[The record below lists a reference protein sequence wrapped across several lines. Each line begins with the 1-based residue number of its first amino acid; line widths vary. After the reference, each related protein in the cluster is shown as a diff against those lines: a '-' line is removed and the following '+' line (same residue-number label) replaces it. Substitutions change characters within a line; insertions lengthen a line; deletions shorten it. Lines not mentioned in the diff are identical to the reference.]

1 MTVIINRKLIFLIP
15 IILILS
21 NLILINMF
29 EIRKEIVNA
38 IGNVQ
43 RSDRIGFVNCSKDD
57 VINRLAKTY
66 YNLARANTL
75 YYKVR
80 GQSYTVRYV
89 FKYTAVADINAV
101 LKLANA
107 EIKLNVANANEYIDA
122 ANAAYKQSNKRRGIR
137 DKSLAMQK
145 YKVED
150 YYVNVE
156 KHVIEDGYCLL
167 IE

>member
-1 MTVIINRKLIFLIP
+1 
-15 IILILS
+15 
-21 NLILINMF
+21 MF

-43 RSDRIGFVNCSKDD
+43 RSEHIGFVDCSKDD

-89 FKYTAVADINAV
+89 FKYTVVADANTVI
-101 LKLANA
+101 KLANA
-107 EIKLNVANANEYIDA
+107 DIKLKVELANEYIST

-137 DKSLAMQK
+137 DKSLTMQK

-150 YYVNVE
+150 YYLNVE
-156 KHVIEDGYCLL
+156 KHAVEDGYCLL

>member
-1 MTVIINRKLIFLIP
+1 
-15 IILILS
+15 
-21 NLILINMF
+21 MF

-43 RSDRIGFVNCSKDD
+43 RSEHIGFVNCSKDD
-57 VINRLAKTY
+57 IINRLAKTY

-89 FKYTAVADINAV
+89 FKYTAVADVITV
-101 LKLANA
+101 LRLANA
-107 EIKLNVANANEYIDA
+107 EIKLNVANANEYIDT
-122 ANAAYKQSNKRRGIR
+122 ANLVYKQSNKQRGIR
-137 DKSLAMQK
+137 DKSLTMQK
-145 YKVED
+145 YKLED
-150 YYVNVE
+150 YYWNNGE
-156 KHVIEDGYCLL
+156 HLNEEGYCFL

>member
-1 MTVIINRKLIFLIP
+1 
-15 IILILS
+15 
-21 NLILINMF
+21 MF

-43 RSDRIGFVNCSKDD
+43 RSEHIGFVNCSKGDI
-57 VINRLAKTY
+57 INRLAKTY

-89 FKYTAVADINAV
+89 FKYTAVADIDTV

-107 EIKLNVANANEYIDA
+107 EIKLNVANANEYIDT
-122 ANAAYKQSNKRRGIR
+122 ANLVYKQSNKRRGIK
-137 DKSLAMQK
+137 DKSLTMQK
-145 YKVED
+145 YKLED
-150 YYVNVE
+150 YYWNNGE
-156 KHVIEDGYCLL
+156 HLSEEGYCLM

>member
-43 RSDRIGFVNCSKDD
+43 RSEHIGFVNCSKDD

-89 FKYTAVADINAV
+89 FKHTPVADINTV

-107 EIKLNVANANEYIDA
+107 EIKQNVAQANEYIDA
-122 ANAAYKQSNKRRGIR
+122 ANLAYKQSNKRRGIR
-137 DKSLAMQK
+137 DKSLTMQK

-150 YYVNVE
+150 YYWDNE
-156 KHVIEDGYCLL
+156 KHVIEDGYCLI

>member
-1 MTVIINRKLIFLIP
+1 
-15 IILILS
+15 
-21 NLILINMF
+21 MF

-43 RSDRIGFVNCSKDD
+43 RSEHIGFVDCSKDD
-57 VINRLAKTY
+57 VINRLAKIY
-66 YNLARANTL
+66 HGLARANTL

-80 GQSYTVRYV
+80 GQSYTVKYV
-89 FKYTAVADINAV
+89 FKYTAVADIDTV

-122 ANAAYKQSNKRRGIR
+122 ANLVYKQSNKRRGIK
-137 DKSLAMQK
+137 DKSLTMQK

-150 YYVNVE
+150 YYLNVE

>member
-1 MTVIINRKLIFLIP
+1 
-15 IILILS
+15 
-21 NLILINMF
+21 MF

-43 RSDRIGFVNCSKDD
+43 RSEHIGFVNCSKDD

-89 FKYTAVADINAV
+89 FIHKVVADINTV

-107 EIKLNVANANEYIDA
+107 EIKQNVANANEYIDA
-122 ANAAYKQSNKRRGIR
+122 ANLAYKQSNKRRGIR
-137 DKSLAMQK
+137 DKSLTMQK

-150 YYVNVE
+150 YYWYDEN
-156 KHVIEDGYCLL
+156 HVIEEGYCLM

>member
-1 MTVIINRKLIFLIP
+1 
-15 IILILS
+15 
-21 NLILINMF
+21 MF

-43 RSDRIGFVNCSKDD
+43 RSEHIGFVNCSKDD

-89 FKYTAVADINAV
+89 FKYTTVADTDTV

-107 EIKLNVANANEYIDA
+107 EIKLNVANANEYIDT
-122 ANAAYKQSNKRRGIR
+122 ANLVYKQSNKRRGIK
-137 DKSLAMQK
+137 DKSFTMQK
-145 YKVED
+145 YKLED
-150 YYVNVE
+150 YYLNVE
-156 KHVIEDGYCLL
+156 KHAVENGYCLL